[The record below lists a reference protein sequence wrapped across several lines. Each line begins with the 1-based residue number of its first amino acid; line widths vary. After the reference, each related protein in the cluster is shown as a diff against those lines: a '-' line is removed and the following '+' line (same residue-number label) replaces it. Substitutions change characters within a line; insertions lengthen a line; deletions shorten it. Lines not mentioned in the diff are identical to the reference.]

1 MSKRQFIL
9 IEKRNPLV
17 EQDTV
22 LLMQARGE
30 MVPLSHH
37 KILRR
42 LPKPLR
48 LPLLRLLRRAVDPEP
63 EAYYRDSHAL
73 VPAGASFVSLGWLP
87 LLTLTSALGMLLVAY
102 AFHDSRSGGAEW
114 ATFFFTGL
122 LLIFIPPLVRLIS
135 PVPSRFE
142 RMALVCMVGVAYYLV
157 KVMTSPLYF
166 SLFDE
171 FLHWRTVNDI
181 VGSGHLFSGNALL
194 PVSPS
199 YPGLEIVTS
208 ALASL
213 SGLDTFTSGLI
224 VIGFARLLM
233 IVSLFALYEQVLK
246 SSRMASIAVM
256 IYMANPHFLLF
267 DAQYA
272 YESLALPLSV
282 FVMFVISPH
291 QKISVGLSRLKPM
304 VSFMILAKDHNKRLH
319 NDLYSITGIAWI
331 ALVAL
336 AFTHH
341 VTDFFL
347 VGLLLIW
354 AIIFACMRLV
364 PLRRSNLAKT
374 ALFAVFIAVVST
386 MRVGNPVIGYLSSFI
401 EVSLK
406 ELGGVITGTGSAR
419 QLFVTYTGQPTPLW
433 ERLVTLSSVGM
444 IVLSLPFGL
453 LCLWMRYR
461 ANALACTFFIFALFY
476 PLSQLFRF
484 TTTGAELTDR
494 AAPFLFIPIAA
505 VLTICMAQFWP
516 VRWLNWKRSIF
527 LTGTIALLFLGGII
541 LGTGPSSA
549 LLPGPYE
556 VIADTRSIEP
566 EGIQAAIWMQAYLGP
581 NNRVATDRINQILMG
596 SYGNQRIVST
606 IADKIDVSPVFFSPQ
621 MGQNDVSILSS
632 ARVQYLVVDLRLAQ
646 ALPLLGFYYEQG
658 ETGAYKHT
666 MPISLRALTKF
677 DAIAQINRVFDS
689 GNIVIY
695 NVGGLY

>member
-1 MSKRQFIL
+1 
-9 IEKRNPLV
+9 
-17 EQDTV
+17 
-22 LLMQARGE
+22 
-30 MVPLSHH
+30 
-37 KILRR
+37 
-42 LPKPLR
+42 
-48 LPLLRLLRRAVDPEP
+48 
-63 EAYYRDSHAL
+63 
-73 VPAGASFVSLGWLP
+73 
-87 LLTLTSALGMLLVAY
+87 
-102 AFHDSRSGGAEW
+102 
-114 ATFFFTGL
+114 
-122 LLIFIPPLVRLIS
+122 
-135 PVPSRFE
+135 
-142 RMALVCMVGVAYYLV
+142 
-157 KVMTSPLYF
+157 
-166 SLFDE
+166 
-171 FLHWRTVNDI
+171 
-181 VGSGHLFSGNALL
+181 
-194 PVSPS
+194 
-199 YPGLEIVTS
+199 
-208 ALASL
+208 
-213 SGLDTFTSGLI
+213 
-224 VIGFARLLM
+224 
-233 IVSLFALYEQVLK
+233 
-246 SSRMASIAVM
+246 
-256 IYMANPHFLLF
+256 
-267 DAQYA
+267 
-272 YESLALPLSV
+272 
-282 FVMFVISPH
+282 
-291 QKISVGLSRLKPM
+291 
-304 VSFMILAKDHNKRLH
+304 
-319 NDLYSITGIAWI
+319 
-331 ALVAL
+331 
-336 AFTHH
+336 
-341 VTDFFL
+341 
-347 VGLLLIW
+347 
-354 AIIFACMRLV
+354 MRLV
-364 PLRRSNLAKT
+364 SLRRFNLAKT

-406 ELGGVITGTGSAR
+406 ELGGVITGTGGAR

-453 LCLWMRYR
+453 LCLWLRYR

-484 TTTGAELTDR
+484 TTAGAELTDR

-516 VRWLNWKRSIF
+516 VRWLNWKHSIF
-527 LTGTIALLFLGGII
+527 LTGAIALLFLGGII

-581 NNRVATDRINQILMG
+581 NNRVVTDRINQILMG

-606 IADKIDVSPVFFSPQ
+606 IADEIDVSPVFFSPQ

-666 MPISLRALTKF
+666 MPISLQALTKF
-677 DAIAQINRVFDS
+677 SAIPQINRVFDS